1 MMTEENRDTLRK
13 EICPT
18 AKPSTTNPMPIFLGA
33 KPGLR
38 SDTDAGKW
46 MSYSRSVG
54 PGTGVLISP

>member
-1 MMTEENRDTLRK
+1 MAEENRDTLRK

-18 AKPSTTNPMPIFLGA
+18 AISSTTNPTPIFLGA

-46 MSYSRSVG
+46 MSYSRPVR
-54 PGTGVLISP
+54 PGTGMLISP